1 MEQQEVAVLLEH
13 LPGRL
18 THGSQR
24 AGSAPIERKA
34 QNGQSSAH
42 ADETVLIR
50 LICAGDTDAFDQV
63 FGLYS
68 KKVFQV
74 AYKLLGNRDEAED
87 AVQEVFLT
95 VFQKAKTFRGQS
107 QFSTWLYRLAVN
119 AALSRM
125 RRHKRRKEIPYE
137 EFLPQFQK
145 DGHHQTRP
153 VVDWSNE
160 IPASSDQPE
169 LRRILKSAMDQLRPV
184 DKAVLILSD
193 VEEFS
198 DQEIGQ
204 AVGLSTSAVKTRL
217 HRTRLFLRGKLAVSL
232 GYSAA

>member
-1 MEQQEVAVLLEH
+1 MENQQLEA
-13 LPGRL
+13 LPGDMGSMLARQRRQAAV
-18 THGSQR
+18 TASSGEVHGGKQSLA
-24 AGSAPIERKA
+24 AGEAALVRMI
-34 QNGQSSAH
+34 
-42 ADETVLIR
+42 
-50 LICAGDTDAFDQV
+50 GDGDGRAFDEI
-63 FGLYS
+63 FGRYS
-68 KKVFQV
+68 RKVFQI
-74 AYKLLGNRDEAED
+74 AYRLLNDRDEAED

-125 RRHKRRKEIPYE
+125 RRQKRRKEIPYD
-137 EFLPQFQK
+137 EFLPRFQK

-153 VVDWSNE
+153 VMDWSQE
-160 IPASSDQPE
+160 IPASSGQPE
-169 LRRILKSAMDQLRPV
+169 LRRTLKNALDALRPV
-184 DKAVLILSD
+184 DKAVLVLSD

-217 HRTRLFLRGKLAVSL
+217 HRARLFLRGKLAVSL